1 MKDQDSLDGQNTSHQ
16 AGQASSPPSPPPSPP
31 LHPSQSTIIPSKPL
45 RAHEETLAKIDP
57 RLRKI
62 YEHYGTWARVAKKFG
77 YTERG
82 IASWARKGIPECREG
97 RVDEVVREIE
107 GKKARKQ

>member
-1 MKDQDSLDGQNTSHQ
+1 MVKMKDDNLKEKENIREMDTENKNSQDTS
-16 AGQASSPPSPPPSPP
+16 PTP
-31 LHPSQSTIIPSKPL
+31 PSKPL

-62 YEHYGTWARVAKKFG
+62 YEYYGKWAKVARKFG

-82 IASWARKGIPECREG
+82 IASWVRNGIPECREG
-97 RVDEVVREIE
+97 RVNEVVREIE
-107 GKKARKQ
+107 GKRK